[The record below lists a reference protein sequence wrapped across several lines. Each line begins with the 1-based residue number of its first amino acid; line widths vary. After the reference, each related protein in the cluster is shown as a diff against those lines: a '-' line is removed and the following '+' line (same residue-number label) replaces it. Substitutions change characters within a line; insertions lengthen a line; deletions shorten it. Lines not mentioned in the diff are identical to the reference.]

1 MPRVKAT
8 ILRALFLVALMIF
21 VSSCKKNNPVESS
34 LKNEAFAKNDKEEI
48 EAFFF
53 IATANV
59 SQTIISKSQIAQQKC
74 SDSTIQDVSK
84 KIEIQQNQL
93 LQEVTKLANRKLI
106 IITEIN
112 ATHKRDLYDLID
124 ANEIS
129 FNQAYLNSMQ
139 QSLQEQ
145 INLFESISKET
156 NDQTILKL
164 VLQYLPEQYQF
175 LRETEKIKK
184 III

>member
-1 MPRVKAT
+1 MNAK
-8 ILRALFLVALMIF
+8 LLLKSLFFKIAF
-21 VSSCKKNNPVESS
+21 VVLGVTFFESCN
-34 LKNEAFAKNDKEEI
+34 KNDTTKNTIFTDNVKEEK
-48 EAFFF
+48 EAYFF
-53 IATANV
+53 IATVNV
-59 SQTIISKSQIAQQKC
+59 SKKMISKSQIAQQKC

-84 KIEIQQNQL
+84 KIEIHQNQL

-124 ANEIS
+124 ADEIS
-129 FNQAYLNSMQ
+129 FNQAYLNSIQ
-139 QSLQEQ
+139 ESLHEE
-145 INLFESISKET
+145 INLLESISKET

-184 III
+184 VII